1 MLVCPRTHAG
11 STRERARR
19 QRRQRAPPRCRG
31 ARTRGCALR
40 GCPPL
45 HAPRARRRSLGIG
58 KNSFLKLRQVG
69 DDSELETRL
78 SLALSSMARVGT
90 VTDLTLPAAIG
101 KQKQA
106 ANGAHKP
113 LVSHV
118 D

>member
-1 MLVCPRTHAG
+1 M
-11 STRERARR
+11 
-19 QRRQRAPPRCRG
+19 
-31 ARTRGCALR
+31 
-40 GCPPL
+40 
-45 HAPRARRRSLGIG
+45 
-58 KNSFLKLRQVG
+58 G